1 MHKLILILFMLLS
14 NNSWTSECGLDLGK
28 VLFEDKDIR
37 FTYTNRDIEGIPD
50 SPTDELIKIEVNKSF
65 TLNTNPNLKAS
76 QNKKFLERSLGN
88 GEKIKLEKK
97 IDGTGRLTYK
107 VVKKVIGSINFSF
120 TTNINSKNKIEMII
134 ESNGYS
140 HGFIQTRITI
150 KNKTLFW
157 WGKSF
162 VKRCFIPK
170 KINLRSS

>member
-1 MHKLILILFMLLS
+1 MYKLILIILMVFS
-14 NNSWTSECGLDLGK
+14 NNSWTSECGLGLGK

-50 SPTDELIKIEVNKSF
+50 SPSDELIKIEVNKSF
-65 TLNTNPNLKAS
+65 TLNTNPNLKEAS

-120 TTNINSKNKIEMII
+120 TTNINSKNEREMII

-140 HGFIQTRITI
+140 HGFIQT
-150 KNKTLFW
+150 
-157 WGKSF
+157 
-162 VKRCFIPK
+162 
-170 KINLRSS
+170 